1 MRRQHDVYSYIV
13 KRTQIYLDEGQDER
27 LGRRASAA
35 GTTKSDL
42 IRRAI
47 DAFLAATPDDAAR
60 LQDFR
65 AAVREAAGSAPSL
78 PDGADYIEALRKGD
92 VDRLEDLDGAP

>member
-1 MRRQHDVYSYIV
+1 M
-13 KRTQIYLDEGQDER
+13 KRTQIYLDEQQDEL
-27 LGRRASAA
+27 LGHRASAA

-47 DAFLAATPDDAAR
+47 DAFLAATPDEATR

-65 AAVREAAGSAPSL
+65 AALRDVAGSAPSL
-78 PDGADYIEALRKGD
+78 PDGAEYVEALRKGD
-92 VDRLEDLDGAP
+92 VDRLEDLDDAP